1 MIIFI
6 HGEDTD
12 KSRKKAHELIDNLR
26 KKKPDASFFKI
37 NGENW
42 SEEIISE
49 YALGQGLFSNKYI
62 VFLDKVCENK
72 DLKDSFIDK
81 LDEMKDSEN
90 VFIILEGKLD
100 KTSITK
106 IEKRSDKVQLFEIDT
121 DKIGKFGK
129 KDDFNIFSL
138 ADALGNRDKKNLWIL
153 YRMAINNGKV
163 PEEIAGTL
171 FWQLKSMAIASKAK
185 DASSSSLSPF
195 VYNKS
200 KNYLKNFKD
209 GEIYKILESLISISH
224 DSRRGI
230 GEMETSLERWI
241 LESF

>member
-6 HGEDTD
+6 HGEDKD

-37 NGENW
+37 NSENW
-42 SEEIISE
+42 SGEAISE

-62 VFLDKVCENK
+62 VFLDMVCENK
-72 DLKDSFIDK
+72 DLKDSFIDR

-100 KTSITK
+100 KASTTK
-106 IEKRSDKVQLFEIDT
+106 IEKRSDKVQLFEIAE
-121 DKIGKFGK
+121 KPYK
-129 KDDFNIFSL
+129 KEEFNIFSL
-138 ADALGNRDKKNLWIL
+138 GDALGNRDKKNLWML
-153 YRMAINNGKV
+153 YRMAINHGKV

-171 FWQLKSMAIASKAK
+171 FWQLKSIMIAGKSK
-185 DASSSSLSPF
+185 DALSSGLSPF

-209 GEIYKILESLISISH
+209 DEIYKIIESLISISH

>member
-6 HGEDTD
+6 HGEDKD

-37 NGENW
+37 NSENW
-42 SEEIISE
+42 SGEAISE

-62 VFLDKVCENK
+62 VFLDMVCENK
-72 DLKDSFIDK
+72 DLKDSFMDK

-100 KTSITK
+100 KASTTK
-106 IEKRSDKVQLFEIDT
+106 IEKRSDKVQLFEIAE
-121 DKIGKFGK
+121 KPYK
-129 KDDFNIFSL
+129 KEEFNIFSL
-138 ADALGNRDKKNLWIL
+138 GDALGNRDKKNLWML
-153 YRMAINNGKV
+153 YRMAINHGKV

-171 FWQLKSMAIASKAK
+171 FWQLKSIMIAGKSK
-185 DASSSSLSPF
+185 DASSSGLSPF

-209 GEIYKILESLISISH
+209 DEIYKIIESLISISH